1 MPERI
6 EAFDVSNLGSE
17 GIVAAMTVFV
27 HGRPLKRDYRKFRMK
42 DLDGPDDYASMRE
55 AVGRRF
61 RRLLEGDLKFCEV
74 PDLLLI
80 DGGSV
85 HAAAARDTLRELGLE
100 LPVFGMVKD
109 DKHRTRAWPRRTG
122 RRSVSAAARRS
133 SPLSAPYRR
142 RRTASPSNTSAAC
155 AQRSCTPPWTT

>member
-1 MPERI
+1 M
-6 EAFDVSNLGSE
+6 SNLGSE

-27 HGRPLKRDYRKFRMK
+27 HGRPLQRDYRKFKMK
-42 DLDGPDDYASMRE
+42 EIDGPDDYGSMRE

-61 RRLLEGDLKFCEV
+61 QRLMDGDLKFCEV

-100 LPVFGMVKD
+100 LPVYGMVKD
-109 DKHRTRAWPRRTG
+109 DKHRTRAAHLAGRGGDRHQRQSGCVRPHRHDTG
-122 RRSVSAAARRS
+122 GDA
-133 SPLSAPYRR
+133 
-142 RRTASPSNTSAAC
+142 
-155 AQRSCTPPWTT
+155 